1 MACHKINND
10 LFSWTL
16 PRAPAGN
23 FGADINYEETKRHNI
38 RTLSSVRHGKRAELQ
53 RIRDAINRSVDFRVF
68 SRRKC
73 PHFHMINQVMTDELR
88 AAGLNRDDVQ
98 STEYNTIA
106 EASFNDAK
114 GKYTSNP
121 SAFCDATWHLYGS
134 SGTYPRQLL
143 ELN

>member
-1 MACHKINND
+1 MISFRGLCQEREPKTLGLISTMKKLSVIIFALCLASDMASARSFNASETRSIEA
-10 LFSWTL
+10 LTSAFL
-16 PRAPAGN
+16 AG
-23 FGADINYEETKRHNI
+23 EM
-38 RTLSSVRHGKRAELQ
+38 
-53 RIRDAINRSVDFRVF
+53 
-68 SRRKC
+68 C